1 MGARQEAA
9 PGVYT
14 QFIRQSVTPAP
25 ILPAAPKAAAAAPS
39 AQKRTIPLGLIIA
52 LNAVLVLAI
61 VLVVYFV
68 FRTPPSAALPGGAI
82 PSPAA
87 VPSGALPAAPAVRKP
102 VIPAA
107 PAAPTL
113 QLPKL

>member
-1 MGARQEAA
+1 MGARQEAT

-25 ILPAAPKAAAAAPS
+25 ILPAAPKPAAVAPP

-82 PSPAA
+82 PSPTA
-87 VPSGALPAAPAVRKP
+87 VPSGALPAAPAVPKLA
-102 VIPAA
+102 IPSA
-107 PAAPTL
+107 PAAPRL
-113 QLPKL
+113 PLPKS